1 MIQATH
7 FLQRNMNESIIKI
20 FVSAVFL
27 VLSFYF
33 LHGYFTTNYRETGI
47 GGLGLLFWMIYV
59 NQSNIFVPK
68 LKRRYSDY
76 DEDEDSSTHDLRSAA
91 QETGNS
97 DWSASS
103 MA

>member
-1 MIQATH
+1 MKETLIQV
-7 FLQRNMNESIIKI
+7 
-20 FVSAVFL
+20 FVGTIFL

-33 LHGYFTTNYRETGI
+33 LHGYFTTNYSEI
-47 GGLGLLFWMIYV
+47 AYGGFGLLFWMIYV
-59 NQSNIFVPK
+59 NQSNIFTPK

-76 DEDEDSSTHDLRSAA
+76 DDEDSSIHDLRSAA
-91 QETGNS
+91 QETGNR